1 MKNSISEALSK
12 ASPEQLK
19 SILGSILSLYA
30 EDCLDSYIE
39 KSKIRNILL
48 EEDLSIPGGFTEV
61 SYEDRMEIKNEL
73 RNSTESDPEILID
86 LLTDII
92 QRAGR
97 LGNINQKELQD
108 LLSDFILVSW
118 TKY

>member
-19 SILGSILSLYA
+19 STLGSILSLYA

-39 KSKIRNILL
+39 KSQIRNILL
-48 EEDLSIPGGFTEV
+48 EENLFIPGGFTEV
-61 SYEDRMEIKNEL
+61 SYDDRVEIKNEL